1 MRPKKDKND
10 VFFQVPRESFKTSM
24 GNIELPILYYD
35 VNLLIAFYFIEQ
47 KRARNILRNTDL
59 ETLGFYNG
67 KSLVALALFEYKD
80 TTVGIYNEVGLAIG
94 VKEKEKKVFFPT
106 LQLFKLLLKTNSQN
120 IPIGFYILHLPV
132 TTKKANVAG
141 REIWGY
147 PKFITEIPL
156 KFDLQN
162 SYFNGS
168 VKDPD
173 NKKSIFEIDGKLKK
187 GISIPAFDLI
197 TYTYF
202 ENQLIR
208 TIIDVSGNFNF
219 SFNSSFRLKNVESK
233 HPMAET
239 IKALGIENQDSY
251 AVMFSTNWQSRLN
264 KGNIILES
272 KVYRHPIKVIKSKS
286 KAKIKR

>member
-1 MRPKKDKND
+1 MRQKKDKSD
-10 VFFQVPRESFKTSM
+10 VFFQVPRESFKTSV
-24 GNIELPILYYD
+24 GNIKLPILYYD
-35 VNLLIAFYFIEQ
+35 VNLFLAFYFVEPE
-47 KRARNILRNTDL
+47 RATAVLRNTDL
-59 ETLGFYNG
+59 EPLHFYNG

-94 VKEKEKKVFFPT
+94 VKEKEKKVSFPT
-106 LQLFKLLLKTNSQN
+106 LQLFKLLFKLNPQN

-132 TTKKANVAG
+132 TTKEANVAG

-156 KFDLQN
+156 KFDLEN
-162 SYFNGS
+162 SHFAGS

-173 NKKSIFEIDGKLKK
+173 NKKSIFELEGRLKK
-187 GISIPAFDLI
+187 GIPIPAFDLI
-197 TYTYF
+197 TYTYY
-202 ENQLIR
+202 EHQLIR

-219 SFNSSFRLKNVESK
+219 SFTSTFRLRNVESN

-239 IKALGIENQDSY
+239 IKALGIENRDSY
-251 AVMFSTNWQSRLN
+251 AAMYSTNWQSRLN
-264 KGNIILES
+264 KGNIVLES

>member
-1 MRPKKDKND
+1 MRQKKDKSD
-10 VFFQVPRESFKTSM
+10 VFFQVPRESFKTRV

-35 VNLLIAFYFIEQ
+35 VNLFLAFYFVEPE
-47 KRARNILRNTDL
+47 RATAVLRNTDL
-59 ETLGFYNG
+59 EPLRFYNG

-94 VKEKEKKVFFPT
+94 VKEKEKKVSFPT
-106 LQLFKLLLKTNSQN
+106 LQLFKLLFKLNPQN

-132 TTKKANVAG
+132 TTKEANVAG

-156 KFDLQN
+156 KFDLEN
-162 SYFNGS
+162 SHFAGS

-173 NKKSIFEIDGKLKK
+173 NKKSIFELEGRLKK
-187 GISIPAFDLI
+187 KIPIPAFDLI
-197 TYTYF
+197 TYTYY

-219 SFNSSFRLKNVESK
+219 SFTSTFRLRNVESN

-251 AVMFSTNWQSRLN
+251 AAMYSTNWQSRLN
-264 KGNIILES
+264 KGNFVLES

>member
-1 MRPKKDKND
+1 L
-10 VFFQVPRESFKTSM
+10 ES
-24 GNIELPILYYD
+24 
-35 VNLLIAFYFIEQ
+35 
-47 KRARNILRNTDL
+47 LR
-59 ETLGFYNG
+59 FYNG

-94 VKEKEKKVFFPT
+94 VKEKEKKVSFPT
-106 LQLFKLLLKTNSQN
+106 LQLFKLLFKLNPQN

-132 TTKKANVAG
+132 TTKEANVAG

-156 KFDLQN
+156 KFDLEN
-162 SYFNGS
+162 SHFAGS

-173 NKKSIFEIDGKLKK
+173 NKKSIFELEGRLKK
-187 GISIPAFDLI
+187 GIPIPAFDLI
-197 TYTYF
+197 TYTYY

-219 SFNSSFRLKNVESK
+219 SFTSTFRLRNVESN

-251 AVMFSTNWQSRLN
+251 AAMHSTNWQSRLN
-264 KGNIILES
+264 KGNIVLES